1 MSVGLSPTGVH
12 TLFEAFAYATGFRMF
27 LWTRKQTAPQAF
39 RTSDEVVIIA
49 VGAIIGAALGAK
61 LSYWLDDPLTAFANF
76 PDWRHLLEGKSIIGA
91 LLGGVL
97 GVELAK
103 RAAHITES
111 SGDAFVLPLTIGM
124 CIGRI
129 GCFLAGLPD
138 HTYGTPTSLPWGID
152 FGDGIP
158 RHPTQIY
165 EIVFLLAQ
173 FTLIHARRAHFKR
186 PGDRFRA
193 FMIGYLTFRLLV
205 EFIKPVFFSYP
216 PGLSG
221 LQWLCIAGLVYY
233 ARDIPCILGALVGR
247 GAAGWA
253 RKPGRTS
260 STTAPSRSAPNA
272 LRGSKP
278 RS

>member
-1 MSVGLSPTGVH
+1 MTLSPVGVH
-12 TLFEAFAYATGFRMF
+12 TLLEMLAYATGFRIF
-27 LWTRKQTAPQAF
+27 LWTRRKTAPQAF
-39 RTSDEVVIIA
+39 RDSDDVVIVA
-49 VGAIIGAALGAK
+49 AGAIIGAALGAK

-103 RAAHITES
+103 RIGRLSQS
-111 SGDAFVLPLTIGM
+111 SGDAFVLPLTVGM
-124 CIGRI
+124 CIGRV

-138 HTYGTPTSLPWGID
+138 HTYGTPTSLPWGVD

-158 RHPTQIY
+158 RHPTQLY
-165 EIVFLLAQ
+165 EIAFLLLQ
-173 FTLIHARRAHFKR
+173 FAVIHARRAHFVR
-186 PGDRFRA
+186 AGDKFRA
-193 FMIGYLTFRLLV
+193 FMVGYLAFRLLV

-233 ARDIPCILGALVGR
+233 ARDIPYILAALAGR
-247 GAAGWA
+247 GVAWVP
-253 RKPGRTS
+253 RPGRTS

>member
-1 MSVGLSPTGVH
+1 MIPAPAWVH
-12 TLFEAFAYATGFRMF
+12 TAFEMLAYAVGFRIF
-27 LWTRKQTAPQAF
+27 LWTRERNAAQAF
-39 RTSDEVVIIA
+39 TDNDKVVVIA
-49 VGAIIGAALGAK
+49 AGAIIGAALGAK

-103 RAAHITES
+103 RAAHIQES

-138 HTYGTPTSLPWGID
+138 HTYGTPTSLPWGVD
-152 FGDGIP
+152 FGDGIA

-165 EIVFLLAQ
+165 EILFLLAQ
-173 FTLIHARRAHFKR
+173 FALIHARRAHFKR
-186 PGDRFRA
+186 SGDRFRA
-193 FMIGYLTFRLLV
+193 FMVGYLSFRLLV
-205 EFIKPVFFSYP
+205 EFIKPVFYAYP

-247 GAAGWA
+247 GAAGWV
-253 RKPGRTS
+253 RKRGRTS

>member
-1 MSVGLSPTGVH
+1 MGLSPAGVH
-12 TLFEAFAYATGFRMF
+12 TLFEMLAYATGFRVF
-27 LWTRKQTAPQAF
+27 LWTRNRTVPQAF
-39 RTSDEVVIIA
+39 TNNDKVVVIA
-49 VGAIIGAALGAK
+49 AGAIIGAALGAK
-61 LSYWLDDPLTAFANF
+61 LSYWLDDPLTAFAHF

-111 SGDAFVLPLTIGM
+111 SGDAFVLPLTVGM

-138 HTYGTPTSLPWGID
+138 HTYGTPTSLPWGVD

-158 RHPTQIY
+158 RHPTQLY
-165 EIVFLLAQ
+165 EIAFLLGQ
-173 FTLIHARRAHFKR
+173 FALIHARRAHFTR

-193 FMIGYLTFRLLV
+193 FMVGYLLFRLLV
-205 EFIKPVFFSYP
+205 EFIKPVFYAYP

-253 RKPGRTS
+253 RKPGHTS
-260 STTAPSRSAPNA
+260 SMTAPSRSAPNV